1 MIRGLVGAMALWL
14 AVSSPCLSQTPGS
27 QTANATPAPDE
38 CGAPPTMPSM
48 ARPQNPPVKPQLP
61 PCINPQTRMSTCS
74 AKVLERANASV
85 RAYNQGL
92 ATFNAAAGQFVDAY
106 NLWGRTTV
114 QYANCEI
121 TALNNETSG
130 Q

>member
-1 MIRGLVGAMALWL
+1 MMRKLGGAVALWL
-14 AVSSPCLSQTPGS
+14 AMSGPLFAQSQNGMTG
-27 QTANATPAPDE
+27 ATPAPDE

-48 ARPQNPPVKPQLP
+48 TRPQNPPVKPQLP
-61 PCINPQTRMSTCS
+61 PCINPQTRISTCS
-74 AKVLERANASV
+74 AKVRERANASV

-92 ATFNAAAGQFVDAY
+92 ATFNVAAGQFVDAY

-121 TALNNETSG
+121 TALNNETPG